1 MSLNECYMQRG
12 LAIYRIPINLCGLYG
27 AVTCKQLMIE
37 HDIGDCKVKPG
48 LGQIKMIRSRDVWM
62 YGCMDGSYCNL

>member
-1 MSLNECYMQRG
+1 MQRG

-62 YGCMDGSYCNL
+62 YG